1 MKKRVGYAVLLVVI
15 WLSYLVYSDIVSVIG
30 VMDVGN
36 FDEFAIIKGLI
47 VLFVLHLLSKIGFEI
62 IRGSEKW

>member
-47 VLFVLHLLSKIGFEI
+47 ILFVLHLLSKIGFEI